1 MNLSAT
7 CGICPFVAFVF
18 ENCPV
23 VRPNLPI
30 TNVPIYQC
38 TNLPIYQCT
47 NSPVYQLRTLNLC
60 HSFRVN
66 IDDGRFILTG
76 VVQDDVS

>member
-23 VRPNLPI
+23 VRP
-30 TNVPIYQC
+30 
-38 TNLPIYQCT
+38 NLPIYQCT